1 MKIITFYSYKGG
13 VGRTMCL
20 ANIAVL
26 LAKWGHK
33 VLMVDWDWEAPG
45 LERYFVSENFN
56 GKTNGKTSTTPAGI
70 DLSIV
75 KEKPGLV
82 DLLTERK
89 KDGWKEAV
97 IQIPI
102 PDARE
107 PLHFISAGR
116 RDDDYFKRVRD
127 FNVDTFYAKKKGGQF
142 IEDLRRAW
150 RDTYDFILID
160 SRTGVSEINGIS
172 TIQMPNL
179 VVLLFT
185 ATNQS
190 FEGALDIAY
199 RSASAHQKLPYDRG
213 QLLFLPLLSRVEV
226 AVGHLTDQWIARFS
240 KDLEPLYQPWLP
252 MENPNIKINEFMM
265 RTKIPHDPYY
275 TFGEELAV
283 VRDGTVDPARM
294 GYAYEGIASLI
305 ANKLE
310 RVEEFVERRETFVKG
325 VGGSESPIALRIVD
339 MIKDDRLKD
348 ALTLLENYFRVENK
362 RNHLHQ
368 VVAMSR
374 NLSII
379 QRGYSRGQLLFS
391 DWAREENRIV
401 QEMLEM
407 THAMTDDFAVSIK
420 PVIKADKKVFISYN
434 HTDSAVARQVCTY
447 LENNGVDVILDQDD
461 MAAGRSILEFIQD
474 STKNADAVVSILSS
488 KSLQSGWVGQ
498 ENVASI
504 YAAWLADKKFIPVKL
519 DDIAFDIDFQISTT
533 EALATKIKDLKEKI
547 KKLESLDGDARGPRE
562 DLSRIVE
569 MKANL
574 SKITQRLTS
583 NLMLDISGS
592 DFEPNMRR
600 VLAAI
605 Q

>member
-45 LERYFVSENFN
+45 LERYFIAKNFN
-56 GKTNGKTSTTPAGI
+56 GKTNSSTPAGI
-70 DLSIV
+70 DLNIV

-89 KDGWKEAV
+89 KDGWKEAL
-97 IQIPI
+97 IEIPI

-142 IEDLRRAW
+142 IEDLRKAW
-150 RDTYDFILID
+150 RDAYDFILID

-226 AVGHLTDQWIARFS
+226 AVGHLTDEWIARFS

-252 MENPNIKINEFMM
+252 TENPNIKINEFMM
-265 RTKIPHDPYY
+265 RTKIPHDPFY

-305 ANKLE
+305 ANKLQ
-310 RVEEFVERRETFVKG
+310 RVEEFVERREAFVKS
-325 VGGSESPIALRIVD
+325 VGEGGDSLVQKVEELIKSDQMHKAL
-339 MIKDDRLKD
+339 
-348 ALTLLENYFRVENK
+348 ALLETFFKANYQQKELNEVIIMNGYFNRVQE
-362 RNHLHQ
+362 
-368 VVAMSR
+368 
-374 NLSII
+374 
-379 QRGYSRGQLLFS
+379 GFTRGQIDGHEFFFHLNLIAK
-391 DWAREENRIV
+391 DILN
-401 QEMLEM
+401 
-407 THAMTDDFAVSIK
+407 VSNSIEK
-420 PVIKADKKVFISYN
+420 
-434 HTDSAVARQVCTY
+434 
-447 LENNGVDVILDQDD
+447 
-461 MAAGRSILEFIQD
+461 RS
-474 STKNADAVVSILSS
+474 
-488 KSLQSGWVGQ
+488 
-498 ENVASI
+498 
-504 YAAWLADKKFIPVKL
+504 
-519 DDIAFDIDFQISTT
+519 
-533 EALATKIKDLKEKI
+533 
-547 KKLESLDGDARGPRE
+547 
-562 DLSRIVE
+562 
-569 MKANL
+569 
-574 SKITQRLTS
+574 
-583 NLMLDISGS
+583 
-592 DFEPNMRR
+592 
-600 VLAAI
+600 
-605 Q
+605 

>member
-45 LERYFVSENFN
+45 LERYFVSDNFK
-56 GKTNGKTSTTPAGI
+56 GKTTSAAPAGI

-89 KDGWKEAV
+89 KDGWKEAI

-150 RDTYDFILID
+150 RGAYDFILID

-172 TIQMPNL
+172 TIQMPNM

-199 RSASAHQKLPYDRG
+199 RSASAHEKLPYDRG

-252 MENPNIKINEFMM
+252 TENPNIKINEFMM
-265 RTKIPHDPYY
+265 RTKIPHDPFY

-310 RVEEFVERRETFVKG
+310 RVEEFVERREGFVKL
-325 VGGSESPIALRIVD
+325 SEISVKTEPPSVYISYSHKDRQITDKVVKYLRSNG
-339 MIKDDRLKD
+339 
-348 ALTLLENYFRVENK
+348 LT
-362 RNHLHQ
+362 
-368 VVAMSR
+368 VV
-374 NLSII
+374 
-379 QRGYSRGQLLFS
+379 F
-391 DWAREENRIV
+391 D
-401 QEMLEM
+401 
-407 THAMTDDFAVSIK
+407 TDDMVAGESI
-420 PVIKADKKVFISYN
+420 
-434 HTDSAVARQVCTY
+434 
-447 LENNGVDVILDQDD
+447 E
-461 MAAGRSILEFIQD
+461 EFIERAQECD
-474 STKNADAVVSILSS
+474 YYLLIISTG
-488 KSLQSGWVGQ
+488 SLQSGWVNYDVNRFLKKGRL
-498 ENVASI
+498 N
-504 YAAWLADKKFIPVKL
+504 KFIPVRIDSTL
-519 DDIAFDIDFQISTT
+519 FDDDYAIA
-533 EALATKIKDLKEKI
+533 ALQDTHQRMTDLKGKTAQI
-547 KKLESLDGDARGPRE
+547 KKLRGANNDSYLRGD
-562 DLSRIVE
+562 L
-569 MKANL
+569 
-574 SKITQRLTS
+574 QRLQEMALQLPILIET
-583 NLMLDISGS
+583 LRRLLVLDISGEN
-592 DFEPNMRR
+592 FEPSMSKVVKR
-600 VLAAI
+600 I
-605 Q
+605 KS